1 MSINPIGI
9 NLVQVKYTTY
19 NNRVNSNRCCLP
31 VPSCDTIAFTGV
43 RHGAQKLKKLA
54 SYGVTD
60 MYTGRL
66 MLDAKKFE
74 QWQQSDLFS
83 KSIKQILHVTR
94 HSKKT
99 LGNVEF
105 QVYEIL
111 EQEAKKTPHDTLE
124 MIIKRIKPKYE
135 KELLS
140 KQQPIF
146 EKLIQV
152 ACKMP
157 SDRFNEFIKL
167 MDVTSKKIENNPVVL
182 PFSEREFRYKLSRI
196 ASEIES
202 KNDKDEVV
210 AINKIKRI
218 VSYMFP
224 SGKPTSRF
232 VVKNSKLKK
241 YTRNQKS
248 ASVIKANA
256 IKLNKIDEYFKTSP
270 LSDNKE
276 LIELFQD
283 VRARIYGFPTYA
295 PFKRKPFIHDL
306 DKITDTLDD
315 KALAHELHDIA
326 VSLPRAKDD
335 VSAFIVKVSGSTG
348 SKIGYDL
355 FSEAVCSVDHLK
367 AENNGGISS
376 LGNYGLCSK
385 GINSEKS
392 NMCFADWI
400 EKNPQSRENI
410 QKYVDKLIFL
420 YKNGVFK
427 EIGLRRSYIEDFAY
441 TVENLT
447 KDSKHP
453 LKLNISNLY
462 SP

>member
-1 MSINPIGI
+1 M
-9 NLVQVKYTTY
+9 
-19 NNRVNSNRCCLP
+19 
-31 VPSCDTIAFTGV
+31 
-43 RHGAQKLKKLA
+43 
-54 SYGVTD
+54 
-60 MYTGRL
+60 
-66 MLDAKKFE
+66 
-74 QWQQSDLFS
+74 
-83 KSIKQILHVTR
+83 
-94 HSKKT
+94 
-99 LGNVEF
+99 
-105 QVYEIL
+105 
-111 EQEAKKTPHDTLE
+111 
-124 MIIKRIKPKYE
+124 
-135 KELLS
+135 
-140 KQQPIF
+140 
-146 EKLIQV
+146 
-152 ACKMP
+152 
-157 SDRFNEFIKL
+157 
-167 MDVTSKKIENNPVVL
+167 
-182 PFSEREFRYKLSRI
+182 
-196 ASEIES
+196 
-202 KNDKDEVV
+202 
-210 AINKIKRI
+210 
-218 VSYMFP
+218 
-224 SGKPTSRF
+224 
-232 VVKNSKLKK
+232 
-241 YTRNQKS
+241 
-248 ASVIKANA
+248 
-256 IKLNKIDEYFKTSP
+256 
-270 LSDNKE
+270 SDNKE

-326 VSLPRAKDD
+326 VSLPRTKDD

-367 AENNGGISS
+367 AENNGGIST

-400 EKNPQSRENI
+400 EKKPQSRENI
-410 QKYVDKLIFL
+410 QKYVDKLILL

>member
-99 LGNVEF
+99 LGNVES

-111 EQEAKKTPHDTLE
+111 EQEAKKTPQDTLE
-124 MIIKRIKPKYE
+124 TIIKRIKPKYE

-157 SDRFNEFIKL
+157 TDRFNEFMKL

-182 PFSEREFRYKLSRI
+182 PFSEKEFRYKLSRI

-202 KNDKDEVV
+202 KNDQKELA
-210 AINKIKRI
+210 AINKIE
-218 VSYMFP
+218 
-224 SGKPTSRF
+224 
-232 VVKNSKLKK
+232 
-241 YTRNQKS
+241 
-248 ASVIKANA
+248 
-256 IKLNKIDEYFKTSP
+256 EYFKTSP

-367 AENNGGISS
+367 AENNGGIST

-392 NMCFADWI
+392 NMCFEDWI
-400 EKNPQSRENI
+400 EKKPQSRENI

>member
-9 NLVQVKYTTY
+9 NLVQVKYAAY
-19 NNRVNSNRCCLP
+19 NNRVNSNRCCLS

-111 EQEAKKTPHDTLE
+111 EQEAKKTPQDTLE
-124 MIIKRIKPKYE
+124 TIIKRIKPKYE

-157 SDRFNEFIKL
+157 TDRFNEFMKL

-182 PFSEREFRYKLSRI
+182 PFSEKEFRYKLSRI

-202 KNDKDEVV
+202 KNDQKKK
-210 AINKIKRI
+210 ISCNK
-218 VSYMFP
+218 
-224 SGKPTSRF
+224 
-232 VVKNSKLKK
+232 
-241 YTRNQKS
+241 
-248 ASVIKANA
+248 
-256 IKLNKIDEYFKTSP
+256 
-270 LSDNKE
+270 
-276 LIELFQD
+276 
-283 VRARIYGFPTYA
+283 
-295 PFKRKPFIHDL
+295 
-306 DKITDTLDD
+306 
-315 KALAHELHDIA
+315 
-326 VSLPRAKDD
+326 
-335 VSAFIVKVSGSTG
+335 
-348 SKIGYDL
+348 
-355 FSEAVCSVDHLK
+355 
-367 AENNGGISS
+367 
-376 LGNYGLCSK
+376 
-385 GINSEKS
+385 
-392 NMCFADWI
+392 
-400 EKNPQSRENI
+400 
-410 QKYVDKLIFL
+410 
-420 YKNGVFK
+420 
-427 EIGLRRSYIEDFAY
+427 
-441 TVENLT
+441 
-447 KDSKHP
+447 
-453 LKLNISNLY
+453 
-462 SP
+462 

>member
-1 MSINPIGI
+1 M
-9 NLVQVKYTTY
+9 
-19 NNRVNSNRCCLP
+19 
-31 VPSCDTIAFTGV
+31 
-43 RHGAQKLKKLA
+43 A
-54 SYGVTD
+54 SY
-60 MYTGRL
+60 L
-66 MLDAKKFE
+66 
-74 QWQQSDLFS
+74 
-83 KSIKQILHVTR
+83 
-94 HSKKT
+94 
-99 LGNVEF
+99 
-105 QVYEIL
+105 
-111 EQEAKKTPHDTLE
+111 
-124 MIIKRIKPKYE
+124 
-135 KELLS
+135 
-140 KQQPIF
+140 
-146 EKLIQV
+146 
-152 ACKMP
+152 
-157 SDRFNEFIKL
+157 
-167 MDVTSKKIENNPVVL
+167 
-182 PFSEREFRYKLSRI
+182 
-196 ASEIES
+196 
-202 KNDKDEVV
+202 
-210 AINKIKRI
+210 
-218 VSYMFP
+218 FP
-224 SGKPTSRF
+224 SGKPTSRL
-232 VVKNSKLKK
+232 VVKNFKLKK
-241 YTRNQKS
+241 YVRNQKS
-248 ASVIKANA
+248 AFVIKSNA
-256 IKLNKIDEYFKTSP
+256 SKLNKIEEYFKTSP

-283 VRARIYGFPTYA
+283 VRARIYGFP
-295 PFKRKPFIHDL
+295 
-306 DKITDTLDD
+306 DTLDD

-367 AENNGGISS
+367 AENNGGIST

-392 NMCFADWI
+392 NMCFEDWI
-400 EKNPQSRENI
+400 EKKPQSRENI